1 MGRDSQ
7 TELQNALG
15 EDALAALGHQREFSK
30 QRAQIVRLITALE
43 EAGQIDVER
52 AVLRVNR
59 ARAELREAE
68 DDLGRVKETNGH
80 EAEALLELVQLS
92 KQEDQAL
99 EEDMRQ
105 VGLDLKNLG
114 RTFIDPDLIRPKRMV
129 ERRRQLRDQGEIS
142 REEATAI

>member
-1 MGRDSQ
+1 MRNKSNE
-7 TELQNALG
+7 TIAALG
-15 EDALAALGHQREFSK
+15 EDALCALGHQREFSK